1 MSNKNIKLGFVKSKA
16 YGLCG
21 VILTTALLATFANTT
36 YADETT
42 DTTPSTETITKTEE
56 PTTPATEI
64 LATDESQPTEISK
77 EGTEIAVKNPEVDL
91 HFDGNQSTVA
101 GKHDNFQVEYK
112 NIKFPDSMP
121 INEGDTVTFNM
132 PKEITFRTD
141 FDFDVKN
148 PANETIGHAQT
159 SIEHR
164 NITTTFNDYFSKNPL
179 NKEMAMTFD
188 AKWTDAVKPGTVV
201 KPNFDGTVKTV
212 QMKEDKKL
220 DPNKEKF
227 SKWGVQSKND
237 AQVLQWTLRFNLA
250 QQTLE
255 NAILKDRWSAN
266 QEFVEGSL
274 KLRTVENPDTWSGD
288 VSAQEYL
295 DSFHVQ
301 NGGFDLKLK
310 TLNKFMYI
318 KYQTRLKTPVKEST
332 DPVNAVWLTAN
343 DNDKLADNYR
353 ARVALVGGK
362 GRASGEADEIPTPVE
377 PNEETPKE
385 TPKDEPK
392 EKETPKETPKDEP
405 KAHNSKQ
412 EAQPQAKQL
421 PNTGTT
427 TSTMALLG
435 LTLMT
440 TLVALRKKKN

>member
-21 VILTTALLATFANTT
+21 VILTTALLATFSTA
-36 YADETT
+36 YADETN
-42 DTTPSTETITKTEE
+42 DTTPATETITKTEK
-56 PTTPATEI
+56 PSTPSTEI
-64 LATDESQPTEISK
+64 LATDSSQPTEISK

-91 HFDGNQSTVA
+91 HFDGNQNTVA

-112 NIKFPDSMP
+112 NIKFPDTMP

-159 SIEHR
+159 SIEKG

-220 DPNKEKF
+220 DPKKEKF

-255 NAILKDRWSAN
+255 NAVLKDRWSAN

-274 KLRTVENPDTWSGD
+274 KLRTVDNPDTWSGD

-318 KYQTRLKTPVKEST
+318 RYQTRLKTSVKEST
-332 DPVNAVWLTAN
+332 DPVNAVWLTTN

-377 PNEETPKE
+377 PNEETPK
-385 TPKDEPK
+385 DEPK

-405 KAHNSKQ
+405 KTHNSKQ